1 MWPRALQSA
10 HLSPKSDNLPNLPN
24 FGNARNLGAYGPPT
38 HPLSSQTSLA
48 IVEKLKNRNTFS
60 VSSNGFCCYRLRCVT
75 SWPAAAEPQ
84 SSKTFSSP
92 VAFSRCVNEMISSLS
107 MFVLPSKYHCM
118 VAIIVG
124 DSLCCCI
131 EKGLVILL
139 HTVESI
145 WGSESLEIGNPCI
158 CKNI

>member
-1 MWPRALQSA
+1 MAVQ
-10 HLSPKSDNLPNLPN
+10 
-24 FGNARNLGAYGPPT
+24 
-38 HPLSSQTSLA
+38 QC
-48 IVEKLKNRNTFS
+48 
-60 VSSNGFCCYRLRCVT
+60 CCYRLRCVT

-107 MFVLPSKYHCM
+107 MFVLPSKYDCM

-124 DSLCCCI
+124 DTLCCCI

-158 CKNI
+158 CKNILSKRETLYWLQLQFVVPIMNHDDGEWKLHWWWLKIYIISACTYPPFCMPHVDLVMD